1 MCVTSFELCVAN
13 LCSEMIFNA
22 NTVSY
27 KEKAMGENSRK
38 A

>member
-1 MCVTSFELCVAN
+1 MCLASFELCVAN
-13 LCSEMIFNA
+13 PCSEMIFNA

-27 KEKAMGENSRK
+27 KEKDMGENSRK